1 MNIGV
6 YGGTFNPIHFGHLR
20 AAEEIYYKFRLS
32 KVIFV
37 PASQPP
43 HKSSEEIIDPNHRL
57 KMTMLAITGNEHFS
71 VSDIEVNRPGKSY
84 SIDTIRELK
93 RQNPEKNFYFILGL
107 DAFLEINTWHKW
119 KELFSETDFV
129 VTSRPG
135 SPKVARGRII
145 PQEIRKEFKF
155 NAKENIFTN
164 KSGCRVYFAEVTHL
178 DIAASAI
185 RRMVRE
191 GQSIRYLLPRRAI
204 EYIIENK
211 LYR

>member
-20 AAEEIYYKFRLS
+20 AAEEIYYRFRLG

-37 PASQPP
+37 PSAQPP
-43 HKSSEEIIDPNHRL
+43 HKSSEQIIDPLHRL
-57 KMTMLAITGNEHFS
+57 KMATLAVTGNEHFQ

-84 SIDTIRELK
+84 TIDTLRELK
-93 RQNPEKNFYFILGL
+93 RQNPEKNFYFIAGL
-107 DAFLEINTWHKW
+107 DSFLGIHTWHKW
-119 KELFSETDFV
+119 RELFSETDFV

-135 SPKVARGRII
+135 APKVARGKLI
-145 PQEIRKEFKF
+145 PAAVRREFKYS
-155 NAKENIFTN
+155 AEDDIFTH
-164 KSGCRVYFAEVTHL
+164 KSGCRVYYAGVTGV
-178 DIAASAI
+178 DISSSAI